1 MLSEMSTPLETLTL
15 AKFSAVVQTRF
26 RVQTGPGSETTLELV
41 QANPSDAPA
50 GPAGKEA
57 RGESFMLLFH
67 DPGDRM
73 LPQGTYPFVHDE
85 LGAFDLF
92 IVPIGQAP
100 GVFQYQAV
108 FNRVR

>member
-1 MLSEMSTPLETLTL
+1 MSTPLENLNLT
-15 AKFSAVVQTRF
+15 KFSAVLQTQF

-41 QANPSDAPA
+41 QANPSDTPA
-50 GPAGKEA
+50 RPTGKEA

-67 DPGDRM
+67 GPSDRM
-73 LPQGTYPFVHDE
+73 LPQGTYAFTHDE
-85 LGAFDLF
+85 LGRFDLF

-108 FNRVR
+108 FNRAR